1 MEEISALV
9 EIPATVKP
17 SLSTNALEL
26 SFTIRVGMRPAVGG
40 GGGGGG
46 ASAAAAACAAAAAAA
61 AAAATGSLLFVT
73 S

>member
-1 MEEISALV
+1 MSALV
-9 EIPATVKP
+9 EIPSTVKP
-17 SLSTNALEL
+17 SLSTKALEL
-26 SFTIRVGMRPAVGG
+26 SFTIRVGMRPAGG

-46 ASAAAAACAAAAAAA
+46 AAAAAAADAACAAAAAAA